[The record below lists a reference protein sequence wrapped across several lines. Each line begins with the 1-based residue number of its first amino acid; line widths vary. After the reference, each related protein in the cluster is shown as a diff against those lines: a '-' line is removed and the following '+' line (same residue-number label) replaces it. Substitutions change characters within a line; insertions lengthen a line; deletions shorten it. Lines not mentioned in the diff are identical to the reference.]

1 MLLSI
6 ILPVYN
12 VEAYLGKCI
21 NSCLCQD
28 LSKNNYEIIVVIDG
42 SPDNSIEVARQ
53 FQSDNDNVKIVVRE
67 NGGLSAARNTGLEA
81 ASGDYVWFI
90 DSDDYIEENIL
101 GDIVRNLQSNQLDA
115 LWVGW
120 QDVDEKGMLIP
131 PFAPH
136 YHSADKSIMSGCE
149 FMTRVLNN
157 YLYAWSFIYRRS
169 FLVTYQLRFTEG
181 MYYEDTDF
189 AFRSLP
195 LVGKIRLYDKTC
207 YNYLQ
212 RDGSIVHFTNKRKL
226 EDICKNCV
234 SATSFL
240 KTSDDSLKRFY
251 QMCFTSYY
259 MLFVKE
265 VLKAKNKEF
274 EAYLITQTK
283 QNGFGNVSMFGNIT
297 TKIIGLLYNLLGV
310 RLSLCI
316 LSKIVR

>member
-12 VEAYLGKCI
+12 VEAYLGRCI

-28 LSKNNYEIIVVIDG
+28 LPKDNYEIIVVIDG
-42 SPDNSIEVARQ
+42 SPDNSIEVARR

-120 QDVDEKGMLIP
+120 QDVDEKGMLMP

-136 YHSADKSIMSGCE
+136 YHNADKSIMSGCE
-149 FMTRVLNN
+149 FMARVLNN

-195 LVGKIRLYDKTC
+195 IVSKIRLYDKVC
-207 YNYLQ
+207 YYYLQ

-234 SATSFL
+234 SATKFL
-240 KTSDDSLKRFY
+240 KSSDDSLKRFY
-251 QMCFTSYY
+251 QISFTSYY
-259 MLFVKE
+259 MLLFKE
-265 VLKAKNKEF
+265 VLKSKNKDF
-274 EAYLITQTK
+274 VDYLIKQTK
-283 QNGFGNVSMFGNIT
+283 LNGFGNVSMFGNIT